1 MKAIMFSNFG
11 GPEVLGLTDA
21 PIPQPGPGQIRVRV
35 KTAGVNPLD
44 SKIRRGWME
53 QLFPTTLPKI
63 PGMELAGVVD
73 QVGGEVDGVVVG
85 NEVMGLAVTGTYA
98 QYALATTFA
107 AKPASMSW
115 ELAVSLPVAASTAI
129 SALDELA
136 LRSGETLIVHG
147 AAGGVGTIAV
157 QLAVARGVK
166 VIGTASAANQSYLR
180 SLGAIPLVYGEGLV
194 NRVRSIVPDGIDAAF
209 DVAGRGALA
218 DSIALTGGPARVVTI
233 ADISASE
240 HGVRFVTGNLGDGLP
255 AALADLAQRY
265 ARGELILTVE
275 RAFPL
280 AEAAEAHRI
289 SEEGHAR
296 GKLVL
301 NVD

>member
-1 MKAIMFSNFG
+1 
-11 GPEVLGLTDA
+11 
-21 PIPQPGPGQIRVRV
+21 
-35 KTAGVNPLD
+35 
-44 SKIRRGWME
+44 ME

-73 QVGGEVDGVVVG
+73 QVGGEVDGVAVG
-85 NEVMGLAVTGTYA
+85 DEVMGLAVTGTYA

-115 ELAVSLPVAASTAI
+115 ELAVTLPVAASTAM

-136 LRSGETLIVHG
+136 LCSGETLIVHG
-147 AAGGVGTIAV
+147 AAGAVGTIAV

-194 NRVRSIVPDGIDAAF
+194 SRVRSIESDGIDAAF

-218 DSIALTGGPARVVTI
+218 DSIALTGGSARVVTI

-240 HGVRFVTGNLGDGLP
+240 HGVRFVRGNLGNRLP
-255 AALADLAQRY
+255 AALADLAQRH
-265 ARGELILTVE
+265 ARGELTLTVE